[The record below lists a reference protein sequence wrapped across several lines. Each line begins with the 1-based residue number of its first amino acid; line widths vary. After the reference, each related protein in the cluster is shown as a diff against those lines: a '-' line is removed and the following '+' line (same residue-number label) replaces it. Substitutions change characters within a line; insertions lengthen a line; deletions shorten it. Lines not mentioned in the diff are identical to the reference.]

1 MCNFK
6 YHNLICQHIIA
17 EHLSKEG
24 PLQQGPPLLQ
34 VHWIFWFLDAQ
45 VVCHPFIVG
54 ELACG
59 NIKNRVEFLSLL
71 QSLPMAPTVSLDEL
85 LYFIDRHALMGMG
98 IGFVDAHLLASAQ
111 LSSTPLWTSDKKLKS
126 AATKLEVSY
135 K

>member
-1 MCNFK
+1 MV
-6 YHNLICQHIIA
+6 IVDTSIWVT
-17 EHLSKEG
+17 HLR
-24 PLQQGPPLLQ
+24 QGSRHLGELL
-34 VHWIFWFLDAQ
+34 LDAQ

-71 QSLPMAPTVSLDEL
+71 QSLPMAPAVSPDEF
-85 LYFIDRHALMGMG
+85 LYFIDQHKSMGMG

-111 LSSTPLWTSDKKLKS
+111 LSRMLLWTSDKKLKS